1 MGGGIRFGIVGAGY
15 IAEVV
20 AGAMDEA
27 EGATLAGVASRR
39 RPGAEE
45 LASRHGD
52 ARAFDSWEAMLASGS
67 VDAVYVATPTAARE
81 EICVAAARKGKHV
94 LAEKPFADLA
104 SLRRIADACGEAR
117 VAFMDATHF
126 VHHPRTT
133 LLKRE
138 LAGRIGRIR
147 AIDTRFFFPSPDR
160 SNIRYDP
167 AKEPTGAIGDMAW
180 YSMRA
185 VAEFAPPGARLLGAS
200 GFARRDPGTGAVVR
214 GAGTLRLSDGSISA
228 WNVGYDV
235 GACVMDL
242 CLLGERG
249 AVHLDDFVLDWATG
263 FRPASPGFEVG
274 FAQRVG
280 LVGPAGFERIA
291 TPAPRPQVV
300 AMVEAFAAL
309 CRDPTGPAA
318 AEFRQAGER
327 AQGLLDAAW
336 AGLSF
341 EGGD

>member
-1 MGGGIRFGIVGAGY
+1 MDRGLRFGIVGAGY

-20 AGAMDEA
+20 AKALDAA

-45 LASRHGD
+45 LAARHAG
-52 ARAFDSWEAMLASGS
+52 ARVFDSWEALLASDG

-94 LAEKPFADLA
+94 LAEKPFADLP
-104 SLRRIADACGEAR
+104 SYRRIADACRGAR

-126 VHHPRTT
+126 VHHPRTA

-138 LAGRIGRIR
+138 LGGRIGRIR
-147 AIDTRFFFPSPDR
+147 AIDTRFFFPSADR

-180 YSMRA
+180 YSMRS
-185 VAEFAPPGARLLGAS
+185 VAEFAPPDARLVGAS
-200 GFARRDPGTGAVVR
+200 GFARRDPVTGAVVR

-235 GACVMDL
+235 GSCVMDL

-249 AVHLDDFVLDWATG
+249 AVTLDDFVLDWASG
-263 FRPASPGFEVG
+263 FKPASPGFEVG

-280 LVGPAGFERIA
+280 PVGPAGFERVRTHA
-291 TPAPRPQVV
+291 SRPQIV
-300 AMVEAFAAL
+300 AMVEDFAAL
-309 CRDPTGPAA
+309 ARDPSGPAA
-318 AEFRQAGER
+318 EECRLAGER
-327 AQGLLDAAW
+327 TQALLDAAW

-341 EGGD
+341 EGGE